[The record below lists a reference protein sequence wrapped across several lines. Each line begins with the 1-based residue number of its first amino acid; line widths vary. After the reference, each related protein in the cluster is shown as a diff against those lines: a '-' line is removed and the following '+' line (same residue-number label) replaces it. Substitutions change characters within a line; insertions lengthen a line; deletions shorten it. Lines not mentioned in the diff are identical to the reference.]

1 MRPLGGTVQ
10 RVLRA
15 LGLERDVAR
24 AAALNA
30 WHPAATAVIG
40 ADAVLTRALIVEG
53 DALIVAVPTAQWA
66 VEIRLRER
74 ELLRALERSA
84 PRSGVR
90 RIRSVPDERAAAP
103 SAGAPPIRG

>member
-24 AAALNA
+24 AAALHA
-30 WHPAATAVIG
+30 WLPAATAVIG
-40 ADAVLTRALIVEG
+40 TDAGLTRALLVEG
-53 DALIVAVPTAQWA
+53 DALVVTVPTAQWA

-74 ELLRALERSA
+74 ELLRALERGA
-84 PRSGVR
+84 PGSGIR
-90 RIRSVPDERAAAP
+90 HIRSVPDERARD
-103 SAGAPPIRG
+103 SL